1 MNALQ
6 VLHRVRELLAK
17 HRWIGPLVALTI
29 VFSIFVALRPETFPR
44 PINIITMAR
53 QTAVVGIAAA
63 GATLVIISG
72 GIDLSVGSSVA
83 ITTVF
88 ISLLLKAGYGPWTAI
103 PLSILAT
110 GLTGV
115 VNGAIIAGLRL
126 KPFIVT
132 LGTMSVLR
140 GLAKGLAKEQKVDV
154 DAKGID
160 ALVLGGEG
168 IGGIPI
174 AIFVFVG
181 IALLVAGVLH
191 FTRFGRHV
199 FAIGSNERT
208 AVLAGIRVPWTKI
221 AIYGVAGLLAGV
233 AGTIE
238 FATLTVG
245 DPTDSLGLE
254 LDVIASCV
262 IGGAALSGGEGS
274 IAGTVL
280 GALLMTVIKTGCTQL
295 GLANYVQEIV
305 TGVIIVAAARLAAD
319 KKRRA

>member
-1 MNALQ
+1 MTALHK
-6 VLHRVRELLAK
+6 LRDLLAR
-17 HRWIGPLVALTI
+17 HRWIGPLLALVI
-29 VFSIFVALRPETFPR
+29 VFTIFVVLRPDTFPR
-44 PINIITMAR
+44 PINLITMAR

-63 GATLVIISG
+63 GASLVIISG

-88 ISLLLKAGYGPWTAI
+88 IGLLLKSGLGPWAAVPIAIAGTTAAGA
-103 PLSILAT
+103 L
-110 GLTGV
+110 
-115 VNGAIIAGLRL
+115 NGAIIAGLKL

-140 GLAKGLAKEQKVDV
+140 GLAKGLAHEQKVDV

-160 ALVLGGEG
+160 SLVLASEG
-168 IGGIPI
+168 LLGLPI
-174 AIFVFVG
+174 AIWMFAGV
-181 IALLVAGVLH
+181 ALIVAGALH

-208 AVLAGIRVPWTKI
+208 AVLAGIRVPWTKV
-221 AIYGVAGLLAGV
+221 AIYAVAGLFAGLAG
-233 AGTIE
+233 TLE

-245 DPTDSLGLE
+245 DPTDSIGLE
-254 LDVIASCV
+254 LDVISSCV

-274 IAGTVL
+274 IFGTIL

-295 GLANYVQEIV
+295 GLSNYVQEIV
-305 TGVIIVAAARLAAD
+305 TGAIIVAAVRLAAD
-319 KKRRA
+319 KKRRE